1 MNFLSE
7 NPFVQAIAASTV
19 MAVFMIGV
27 ALGIMFMMSNSIS
40 PMPLPLILLI
50 FAVVFITGSV
60 FFENRGADQ
69 VGSLVGGFI
78 ASVAL
83 TFASVSFFGGIRFAA
98 EGGIQAIGWEQI
110 ISALAV
116 CMIAS
121 MLLIKMLSCKMQ
133 EHFA

>member
-83 TFASVSFFGGIRFAA
+83 TFASVSFSVVSG
-98 EGGIQAIGWEQI
+98 
-110 ISALAV
+110 
-116 CMIAS
+116 
-121 MLLIKMLSCKMQ
+121 LLLRAGFRPLDGNRSYLHWQ
-133 EHFA
+133 YA